1 MNMDFF
7 DFLGED
13 MGNEPE
19 FPLEGLSEEEIA
31 KWCTDESFTELERWQ
46 YLLDKGFPE

>member
-1 MNMDFF
+1 MDLF

-31 KWCTDESFTELERWQ
+31 KW
-46 YLLDKGFPE
+46 